1 MKNPIIATRELGRGA
16 ARFHDLVYIVSKG
29 KTLLRDEIAHTSVV
43 SVDGGDWADGV
54 DTTWNSTAIAVARQP
69 SEKMVVVGEDGE
81 VVTYVGGK
89 SKNEALK
96 PAPVMI
102 RNAREIAGWVY
113 ACGMKRQVYKRIGEA
128 KWVAMNAPAAEATE
142 KAGFEAIDGTSE
154 TDLYAAGWGGEVWRY
169 DGKSWSPC
177 ESPTRVILSAV
188 CCAPD
193 GTVYV
198 AGQQGVLLKGRG
210 SAFAVVPW
218 AEEVTSDLWDLC
230 WFRGKLYVATLS
242 ALYTLEGDRLVEVD
256 FGEAGTPTCYGLATA
271 EDVLWSIGRDD
282 VASFDGT
289 TWKRY
294 E

>member
-1 MKNPIIATRELGRGA
+1 MKNPIVATREFVRGA
-16 ARFHDLVYIVSKG
+16 ARFHDLVYIISKG
-29 KTLLRDEIAHTSVV
+29 KTLLKDEIAHTSVV

-69 SEKMVVVGEDGE
+69 SEKMVVIGEDGE

-89 SKNEALK
+89 SKKEALK

-113 ACGMKRQVYKRIGEA
+113 ACGMKRQVYKRVGDA
-128 KWVAMNAPAAEATE
+128 KWVAMNAPLAAATE
-142 KAGFEAIDGTSE
+142 KAGFEAIDGFSE

-169 DGKSWSPC
+169 DGKNWSPC
-177 ESPTRVILSAV
+177 ESPTSVILGAV

-210 SAFAVVPW
+210 TSFAAIAW
-218 AEEVTSDLWDLC
+218 AEDVTSDLWDLC

-242 ALYTLEGDRLVEVD
+242 ALYTLEGNKLVEVD
-256 FGEAGTPTCYGLATA
+256 FGEAGVPTCYGLATA
-271 EDVLWSIGRDD
+271 EEVLWSIGRDD

-289 TWKRY
+289 AWRRY

>member
-1 MKNPIIATRELGRGA
+1 MKNPIIAARELVRGA
-16 ARFHDLVYIVSKG
+16 ARFHDLLYVISKG
-29 KTLLRDEIAHTSVV
+29 KTLLKDEIAHTSVV
-43 SVDGGDWADGV
+43 AMDGGDWADCV
-54 DTTWNSTAIAVARQP
+54 DTAWNSTAIAVARRP
-69 SEKMVVVGEDGE
+69 SEKMVVIGEDGE
-81 VVTYVGGK
+81 VVTYASGK
-89 SKNEALK
+89 SKKEALK

-102 RNAREIAGWVY
+102 RNAREIAGVVH
-113 ACGMKRQVYKRIGEA
+113 ACGMKRQVYKRVGDG
-128 KWVAMNAPAAEATE
+128 KWVAMNAPLAAATE
-142 KAGFEAIDGTSE
+142 EAGFEAIDGSSE
-154 TDLYAAGWGGEVWRY
+154 TDVYAAGWGGEVWRY

-198 AGQQGVLLKGRG
+198 AGQQGVLLKGQG
-210 SAFAVVPW
+210 TSFAVVAW
-218 AEEVTSDLWDLC
+218 AEDVTSDLWDLC

-242 ALYTLEGDRLVEVD
+242 ALYTLEGNRLVKVD

-271 EDVLWSIGRDD
+271 EEVMWSIGRDD

>member
-1 MKNPIIATRELGRGA
+1 MKNPIIATRELVRGA
-16 ARFHDLVYIVSKG
+16 ARLHDLVYIISKG
-29 KTLLRDEIAHTSVV
+29 KTLLKDEIAHTSVV

-54 DTTWNSTAIAVARQP
+54 DTTWNSTAIAVARRP

-89 SKNEALK
+89 SKNETLK
-96 PAPVMI
+96 PAPAMI

-113 ACGMKRQVYKRIGEA
+113 ACGMKRQVYKRIGDA
-128 KWVAMNAPAAEATE
+128 KWVAMNAPPAAAAE

-198 AGQQGVLLKGRG
+198 AGQQGVLLRGRG
-210 SAFAVVPW
+210 SSFAVVPW
-218 AEEVTSDLWDLC
+218 AEAVTSDLWDLC

-242 ALYTLEGDRLVEVD
+242 ALYTLEGNRLVEVD

-271 EDVLWSIGRDD
+271 EEVLWSIGRDD